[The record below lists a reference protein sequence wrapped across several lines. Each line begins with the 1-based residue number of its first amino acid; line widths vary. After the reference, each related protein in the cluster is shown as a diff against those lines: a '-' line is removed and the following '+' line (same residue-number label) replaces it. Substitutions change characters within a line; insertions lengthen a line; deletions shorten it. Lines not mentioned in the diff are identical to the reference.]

1 MKKQFIMTLLL
12 TIFSV
17 MGFSQTIQR
26 FEAENYNSFNGVT
39 IETNAA
45 LSGGKNIG
53 SAKNGY
59 WIKFNAIPFTE
70 QDVRFDVAAASRT
83 QTGSPTV
90 GSLAGTIEFRID
102 AVGGTLIGTA
112 SINATSTSNWTTYQI
127 FSAAITQTTGTHDL
141 YLVFKPVA
149 GNTYLG
155 NVDYFEKI
163 SNASNVTI
171 YNLTTNVS
179 PASSG
184 TISSSPLG
192 SQFADGTQITLTA
205 NPNFGYKFSRWVD
218 GNGNP
223 VSTTNPAVFTITS
236 NLTYVAEFVAANT
249 PTVSYINS
257 IDGVGMAGL
266 TPTTYTEGTATTLPI
281 PTLTNYVFYGWST
294 SDTVPNTIK
303 KIETT
308 TAGNQVFYAFWG
320 VAGNNQPIEGPA
332 PGFDSVFL
340 ATENKSW
347 DNPNNF
353 NPATLPIAG
362 NIVSCKVE
370 IETTANVFNADLI
383 FSGAGTLRLRGSHKA
398 TGILMFKED
407 TRMYYFT
414 SGAGMTLDAPIIVSG
429 NLKCEMISSI
439 ADKTM
444 MTLNGPISGSGKV
457 IPLSTGQGTNVNTGV
472 LLLKGN
478 NSEFAGTWDLTQK
491 STKYPGLNYV
501 TAIEGSVA
509 NAFGSGTINVD
520 QGNIVVFS
528 HERAAG
534 AELKLNLAG
543 NSKAELNTVLN
554 VQKLTING
562 VVFGE
567 GTYDITTHPDFFTG
581 NGRIEVTKDYA
592 GGGDQ
597 TKIPSF
603 PGAEGYG
610 KYVTGGRGGKVIYV
624 TNLNDSGPGSL
635 RDAIDQ
641 TGPRIVLFKVSGT
654 IKLESELGISDNIT
668 IAGQTAPGG
677 GICLKDYN
685 VKIRGNNVILRYM
698 RFRMGDAQNVE
709 NDALGARF
717 QQDII
722 IDHCSMS
729 WSTDE
734 CASFYE
740 NKNFT
745 LQWCILSESLRN
757 SVHGK
762 GAHGYGGIWGGLK
775 ASFHHNLIAH
785 HDSRNPR
792 LGEYAGRTVPLEG
805 LLDIRNNVIYNWGGN
820 SCYGGD
826 AMNVNLVNNY
836 WKPGPGTS
844 NSTKERILSTGR
856 NLDPT
861 STLYQIW
868 GKFYVDGNYVN
879 GSTRATQDNWTYGV
893 YNQFHG
899 SQLPVSEA
907 DKTAMK
913 INAPH
918 NPGEITTHS
927 ATQAYE
933 LVLANVGASLY
944 RDAVDKRA
952 VDDTRSGTASIMNGG
967 NGSTNGYIDT
977 PSAAGGWPDL
987 PSTEAPADTDGDGM
1001 PDSWETEK
1009 ALNPSNPIDGNLKTV
1024 DGIYT
1029 NIEVYINGI
1038 VKDITANQ
1046 NGTLAVAEYLNKSNL
1061 FYAYP
1066 TVGKNRITLKSIE
1079 DNDTVSIVSA
1089 AGFVVKQIKVTAL
1102 ETDISISDLPDGIY
1116 IIKSQKT
1123 GMTTRIIVK

>member
-1 MKKQFIMTLLL
+1 MCLLL

-17 MGFSQTIQR
+17 KGFSQSIHR
-26 FEAENYNSFNGVT
+26 FEAENYDSFNGVS

-59 WIKFNAIPFTE
+59 WIKFNGISFTE
-70 QDVRFDVAAASRT
+70 LDTRFDVAAASRT

-102 AVGGTLIGTA
+102 AVAGTLIGTA
-112 SINATSTSNWTTYQI
+112 NINATSTANWTTYQVV
-127 FSAAITQTTGTHDL
+127 SAAITQTTGTHDL

-149 GNTYLG
+149 GNTYVG

-163 SNASNVTI
+163 TNTANATI
-171 YNLTTNVS
+171 YNLATNVS

-184 TISSSPLG
+184 NITSSLAG
-192 SQFADGTQITLTA
+192 NQFVGGTQITLTA

-249 PTVSYINS
+249 PAISYINS
-257 IDGVGMAGL
+257 IDGLGIAGL
-266 TPTTYTEGTATTLPI
+266 TPTVYTEGTAVTLPI

-308 TAGNQVFYAFWG
+308 AIGNQVFYAFWG
-320 VAGNNQPIEGPA
+320 TAGNNQPIESPA

-340 ATENKSW
+340 ALENKSW

-370 IETTANVFNADLI
+370 IETTANVFAGDLI

-407 TRMYYFT
+407 TRIYYFT

-439 ADKTM
+439 ADKTV
-444 MTLNGPISGSGKV
+444 MTLNGPISGSGK
-457 IPLSTGQGTNVNTGV
+457 ITPLNIGQGSIVNTGV
-472 LLLKGN
+472 LLLKGD
-478 NSEFAGTWDLTQK
+478 NSEFTGTWDLTQK
-491 STKYPGLNYV
+491 STKFLGVDYPTV
-501 TAIEGSVA
+501 IEGNVA

-520 QGNIVVFS
+520 QGNSVVFS

-543 NSKAELNTVLN
+543 NSKAVLNIVMN

-562 VVFGE
+562 VVFGI
-567 GTYDITTHPDFFTG
+567 GTYNKTTHPEFFDG
-581 NGRIEVTKDYA
+581 NGSIEVKADYN
-592 GGGDQ
+592 GGSGAVV
-597 TKIPSF
+597 PAF
-603 PGAEGYG
+603 PGAEGHG
-610 KYVTGGRGGKVIYV
+610 KYVTGGRGGKLIYV
-624 TNLNDSGPGSL
+624 TNLNDSGVGSL
-635 RDAIDQ
+635 RDAINQ
-641 TGPRIVLFKVSGT
+641 TGPRIVAFKVSGT
-654 IKLESELGISDNIT
+654 IILQSELGITDNIT
-668 IAGQTAPGG
+668 IAGQSAPGG
-677 GICLKDYN
+677 GITLRGYN
-685 VKIRGNNVILRYM
+685 VKVRGNNVIIRYL
-698 RFRMGDAQNVE
+698 RFRMGDENGVE
-709 NDALGARF
+709 DDALGGRF
-717 QQDII
+717 LKDII
-722 IDHCSMS
+722 IDHCSVS

-745 LQWCILSESLRN
+745 MQWCIISESLTN
-757 SVHGK
+757 SVHFK
-762 GAHGYGGIWGGLK
+762 GSHGYGGIWGGLK
-775 ASFHHNLIAH
+775 ASFHHNLLAH
-785 HDSRNPR
+785 HSSRNPR
-792 LGEYAGRTVPLEG
+792 LGEYGGRTIPLEG
-805 LLDIRNNVIYNWGGN
+805 LLDIRNNVIYNWGYN

-826 AMNVNLVNNY
+826 AMNVNMVNNF

-856 NLDPT
+856 NLDST
-861 STLYQIW
+861 SPMFGIW
-868 GKFYVDGNYVN
+868 GKLFIDGNYVN

-907 DKTAMK
+907 DKAAMK
-913 INAPH
+913 LNAPH

-927 ATQAYE
+927 ATNAYD
-933 LVLANVGASLY
+933 LVLENAGASLY

-952 VDDTRSGTASIMNGG
+952 VDDTRSGTATIMNGG

-987 PSTEAPADTDGDGM
+987 PSEAAPDDTDGDGM
-1001 PDSWETEK
+1001 PNAWETEK
-1009 ALNPSNPIDGNLKTV
+1009 GLNPNNPIDGNLKTL
-1024 DGIYT
+1024 DALYT
-1029 NIEVYINGI
+1029 NVEVYLNNI
-1038 VKDITANQ
+1038 VKNITDNQ
-1046 NGTLAVAEYLNKSNL
+1046 NGTLAVTEFSNKSNL

-1079 DNDTVSIVSA
+1079 DNDMVSIISA
-1089 AGFVVKQIKVTAL
+1089 AGLVVKQVQVTSL
-1102 ETDISISDLPDGIY
+1102 ETDITISDLSDGIY
-1116 IIKSQKT
+1116 VIKSQKT